1 MLGIPPEIEVYPVD
15 HLPIIKAYADQLGLV
30 GLINHYVPT
39 EMAVDAGTVVL
50 GLVLD
55 TLSGRSPLY
64 RLEEFFAH
72 QDTELLLGKAIPP
85 HAFHDDAV
93 GRVLDRLY
101 DMGTM
106 KIFTACAVR
115 AVTQFGLERR

>member
-1 MLGIPPEIEVYPVD
+1 MPDLPPTIEVYPVD
-15 HLPIIKAYADQLGLV
+15 HLPMITACADQLGLV

-39 EMAVDAGTVVL
+39 EMDVDVGTIVF

-72 QDTELLLGKAIPP
+72 QDTELL
-85 HAFHDDAV
+85 
-93 GRVLDRLY
+93 
-101 DMGTM
+101 
-106 KIFTACAVR
+106 
-115 AVTQFGLERR
+115 